1 MTARPRPR
9 IARLRTG
16 VLYVRALVYEF
27 RWTLTGLVAVVALG
41 TVLYLRSPEEFDDK
55 HPRTVLNAMFASWM
69 AMLAQ
74 PINAPPTNWYLN
86 LLCGVYPVIGF
97 VLIGEGV
104 VRLALLMSSKR
115 RGEKEWTKVMA
126 STYRDHVVVCGV
138 GRLGIRVIE
147 QLVAANV
154 PVVGI
159 EKEETGR
166 FLPQARQLGVPVIVG
181 DMKDDAVLMSAGIP
195 HARVVIV
202 ATNDDMANLEVA
214 LDSRRMNPDIRVV
227 MGLFD
232 QSIASKISNA
242 FLVDVAFSAST
253 LAAPMVVAM
262 SLGAKVLSSTVIAG
276 IPHVTAEVVV
286 DAGSELADKRVE
298 DVERGYCCKLLARTP
313 VDGPVQLPA
322 ESRTPLRPGDKLVVS
337 TPGSQLTTI
346 SAAAS
351 RGTVDLAR

>member
-1 MTARPRPR
+1 
-9 IARLRTG
+9 L
-16 VLYVRALVYEF
+16 LYEF
-27 RWTLTGLVAVVALG
+27 RWTLLGLAFVVAVG
-41 TVLYLRSPEEFDDK
+41 TVLYLRSPGEFDEK
-55 HPRTVLNAMFASWM
+55 RPPTVLNAMFAAWM

-74 PINAPPTNWYLN
+74 PINSPPSTWYLN
-86 LLCGVYPVIGF
+86 LLCGIYPVIGF

-115 RGEKEWTKVMA
+115 RGEKEWTRVMV

-159 EKEETGR
+159 EKTEADR
-166 FLPQARQLGVPVIVG
+166 FLPQARSLGVPVIVG
-181 DMKDDAVLMSAGIP
+181 DMKDDAVLASAGIS
-195 HARVVIV
+195 HARVVII

-227 MGLFD
+227 MGLFEP
-232 QSIASKISNA
+232 SIASKISNA

-262 SLGAKVLSSTVIAG
+262 SLGTKVIASTVIAN
-276 IPHVTAEVVV
+276 IPHVTAEVTVQ
-286 DAGSELADKRVE
+286 DGSELADKRVE
-298 DVERGYCCKLLARTP
+298 DVERGYCCKVLARTP
-313 VDGPVQLPA
+313 IDGPTQLPA
-322 ESRTPLRPGDKLVVS
+322 GSHATLRPGDKLVVS

-346 SAAAS
+346 SAAAA
-351 RGTVDLAR
+351 RGTAAVRG